1 MGENHYWYGLRRVI
15 CVAVA
20 LWLFACAFSLA
31 SAFATEETTVAA
43 TVANSNASETLSI
56 ANTSASPDAAEVI
69 DIAETV
75 ASDDAAA
82 GFYFPESDE
91 IFDLILRLQR
101 KRDVLAPT
109 IIGLQKNFD
118 YYLPVMEI
126 ANAVKFPAQ
135 ADLAKGIIRGSF
147 INSQNTFTIDAINR
161 RATSAG
167 ETYEIPEGSII
178 LRDLGQGLGDIY
190 IAPEILNKIWP
201 LALEVDFGELTVFIQ
216 TRQKLPFELE
226 RERKKRQ
233 DALEDKENE
242 GKEKGPDLEYIEN
255 GYKTLTPPV
264 FTIAEALSWNAEQEK
279 LQNNLSV
286 TGEGDVLGTTADY
299 TANIISTRDNP
310 VDLESLR
317 MRFTRRDYGTGTLPL
332 GLKLVQAG
340 DISAKPSP
348 LIEKI
353 ISGRGAY
360 ISTDPEVRNQTFD
373 EITVEGISQPG
384 WEVEIYRGSELLDF
398 GTVNERGEYRFENIP
413 LNYGNNTVRVVL
425 YGPQGQIEERIED
438 YSIGRNMLSPGETN
452 FEAGIIDEGER
463 LIEIDEEANRSDNV
477 LSKNIRI
484 NRGISHWLTG
494 FLTATETPT
503 RGGNKRYITVG
514 GNILALGG
522 RGQIEAY
529 KDLNGG
535 QLLDTRFARNFAG
548 INVGMRASVFK
559 NFESTV
565 AGFGDNAKTF
575 EGEFRAGKSFI
586 LPFGQLDLNGSTTY
600 IKHKD
605 GDTSLQSR
613 SVQSISL
620 SRFLFSNVLNTSLI
634 NGNLSSNTGSF
645 SVHTGLGG
653 NWRFRSALDYTL
665 YPTSDLDKLRT
676 ELRHS
681 DPKGITASV
690 NVTQGIRNTE
700 ETEIGVGASYDF
712 GTFLGGVDM
721 NWSKNEG
728 ADVILRANTTFGP
741 DGEDKNY
748 IFSTDYKGYNTA
760 LKVRLY
766 HDKDMDGTFSVG
778 DEPIKGGKIL
788 INGRMSQRSDENGFI
803 DELGA
808 GAPGLAAITIDVDS
822 LPDPFLAPFKDGYKT
837 LLRPGTKPFIDFA
850 LIQTGAIDGNV
861 RFEDG
866 RPVPGLRIQLISG
879 DGGVPIRDTSTAYDG
894 FYSFE
899 YVRPGTYTVQVD
911 PTHVVNVPPRTVS
924 VTSEEIFAYGE
935 DLTLLEQA
943 AEVSAADEADGD
955 SGRVAHTYHA
965 PVAEGTLQPAPYS
978 SGDGVQSVVRSV
990 RFGGTPD
997 KARLVLDLSGSANYR
1012 IAKEKNKSVFYIDL
1026 PDTAWDVQ
1034 GGCTPTENSLFANC
1048 EATALPEG
1056 GTRLRLEGRENI
1068 NVFYN
1073 ALLPPGDGKGHRLYI
1088 DFMRV
1093 VNQ

>member
-1 MGENHYWYGLRRVI
+1 MGENHCWYVLRRII
-15 CVAVA
+15 CAAIAVG
-20 LWLFACAFSLA
+20 LFAEAFFVTSTLA
-31 SAFATEETTVAA
+31 AEEALAAGTVAHS
-43 TVANSNASETLSI
+43 VASEPLSI
-56 ANTSASPDAAEVI
+56 AKTSASSDAAEVI
-69 DIAETV
+69 TFAET
-75 ASDDAAA
+75 APPDDATA
-82 GFYFPESDE
+82 GFSFPESDE
-91 IFDLILRLQR
+91 VFDLILRLQR

-147 INSQNTFTIDAINR
+147 INSQNIFTIDAINR
-161 RATSAG
+161 KATSAG
-167 ETYEIPEGSII
+167 ETFDIPEGSIF

-201 LALEVDFGELTVFIQ
+201 LALEVDFAELSVYIQ

-226 RERKKRQ
+226 RERKKKQ
-233 DALEDKENE
+233 DDLEEKENKS
-242 GKEKGPDLEYIEN
+242 KEKGPDLEYIEN

-264 FTIAEALSWNAEQEK
+264 FTIAEALSWNDEQKK

-299 TANIISTRDNP
+299 TANIISDSDNP

-317 MRFTRRDYGTGTLPL
+317 LRFTRRDYGTGTLPL

-353 ISGRGAY
+353 VSGRGAY
-360 ISTDPEVRNQTFD
+360 ISTDPGVRNQTFD
-373 EITVEGISQPG
+373 EITVEGIAQPG

-413 LNYGNNTVRVVL
+413 LNYGNNAVRVVL

-452 FEAGIIDEGER
+452 FEAGIIDKGES
-463 LIEIDEEANRSDNV
+463 LIEVDEDSNRSDTV
-477 LSKNIRI
+477 LSKNVRV

-494 FLTATETPT
+494 FLTATEMPT
-503 RGGNKRYITVG
+503 RDGDKRYVTVG

-559 NFESTV
+559 DFESTV

-575 EGEFRAGKSFI
+575 ESEFRAGKTFNLS
-586 LPFGQLDLNGSTTY
+586 FGQLDLNTNTNY
-600 IKHKD
+600 IKKKD
-605 GDTSLQSR
+605 GDTSTSAR
-613 SVQSISL
+613 SVQTLSL
-620 SRFLFSNVLNTSLI
+620 NRFVFSNVLNTNLI
-634 NGNLSSNTGSF
+634 NSKVASNTGSF
-645 SVHTGLGG
+645 SINTSLSG

-665 YPTSDLDKLRT
+665 YPTSDLDKLRA
-676 ELRHS
+676 ELRHV
-681 DPKGITASV
+681 DPKGITGSL
-690 NVTQGIRNTE
+690 NVIQGIRNTE

-712 GTFLGGVDM
+712 GTFLGGIDM

-728 ADVILRANTTFGP
+728 VDVILRANTTFGP
-741 DGEDKNY
+741 DGEDRNY

-766 HDKDMDGTFSVG
+766 HDKDLDGTFSIG

-788 INGRMSQRSDENGFI
+788 INGRTSKRSDENGFI
-803 DELGA
+803 DTLGA

-866 RPVPGLRIQLISG
+866 RPVPGLRIQLVSG

-935 DLTLLEQA
+935 NLTLLEQA

-978 SGDGVQSVVRSV
+978 SGDGVQSIVRSV

-997 KARLVLDLSGSANYR
+997 KVRLVLDLSGSANYR

-1034 GGCTPTENSLFANC
+1034 GGCTPTENSLFASC
-1048 EATALPEG
+1048 EATTLPEG

-1073 ALLPPGDGKGHRLYI
+1073 ALLPPDAGKGHRLYI